1 MVTMDG
7 AAAITFAI
15 GVIGCVIAVTNLFSD
30 KNKEA
35 KGEEHTITAVS
46 TKLDFIGED
55 VKDIKADQR
64 VFQRDMNEVRSI
76 ALNAK
81 ERADAA
87 HRRLDRIG
95 LDKPDEKE
103 EQ

>member
-1 MVTMDG
+1 MATMDG

-15 GVIGCVIAVTNLFSD
+15 GIIGCVIAVTNFFSG
-30 KNKEA
+30 KSQEVKS
-35 KGEEHTITAVS
+35 EEHTITTVS

-64 VFQRDMNEVRSI
+64 VFQRDMNEIRSI
-76 ALNAK
+76 AINAR

-87 HRRLDRIG
+87 HRRLDRLG
-95 LDKPDEKE
+95 LDKPE
-103 EQ
+103 EQEEQ